1 MNTTSRIEAAAPC
14 SPPKLGL
21 SGSSRAV
28 DTVISTRSRV
38 RKWFSSQEAIVFTIA
53 LMAAFIFWLLLP
65 RFATFGNAMAMLRS
79 VSVLGILALGM
90 AIVMI
95 GRGIDLSQIAT
106 ALIAAGFAGKLV
118 LAGVG
123 APAAM
128 ATGLGAALILGCI
141 NGAIVAYLEIP
152 ALFATL
158 ATSLLFVGLARSWL
172 LGSMMIHLPAEHE
185 GLMFLGQNWYGVPVP
200 LVAFLLC
207 AVVVHLFLNFT
218 VLGRFIYAHGD
229 NPAAARL
236 SGIAV
241 RRLTLLEYALC
252 AAIAYIGGLVTVA
265 STAIIDLNAVN
276 SSLIF
281 EVIMV
286 AVLGGVSLVGGR
298 GSVLNVLAGTALI
311 GVLLNGMAI
320 MDLDYHLQSIIKG
333 AVLLSAIILDRFLHP
348 RDEETARQ
356 GD

>member
-1 MNTTSRIEAAAPC
+1 
-14 SPPKLGL
+14 
-21 SGSSRAV
+21 
-28 DTVISTRSRV
+28 
-38 RKWFSSQEAIVFTIA
+38 
-53 LMAAFIFWLLLP
+53 
-65 RFATFGNAMAMLRS
+65 
-79 VSVLGILALGM
+79 
-90 AIVMI
+90 
-95 GRGIDLSQIAT
+95 
-106 ALIAAGFAGKLV
+106 
-118 LAGVG
+118 
-123 APAAM
+123 
-128 ATGLGAALILGCI
+128 
-141 NGAIVAYLEIP
+141 
-152 ALFATL
+152 
-158 ATSLLFVGLARSWL
+158 
-172 LGSMMIHLPAEHE
+172 MIHLPAEHE

-241 RRLTLLEYALC
+241 RRLTLLEYAMC

-333 AVLLSAIILDRFLHP
+333 AVLLSAIILDQFLHP